1 MAPPP
6 SAPAKGVEASWAGT
20 GRPARVSEAIR
31 RSRPR
36 LLPAAELAEE
46 PDDGVEVVGH
56 PLLHGDDAIVGDVDM
71 LGADLAA
78 ALGDVAEPDPRLL
91 ADELRAVDGVERMHV
106 QAGDLDEESRSRE
119 RLLQIVVAD
128 HVADVL
134 AQEALDALVELL
146 D

>member
-1 MAPPP
+1 MAPSP
-6 SAPAKGVEASWAGT
+6 SAPAKGVAASWAGT

-56 PLLHGDDAIVGDVDM
+56 PLLHGDDAVVGDVNV

-78 ALGDVAEPDPRLL
+78 ALGDVAEADARVLL
-91 ADELRAVDGVERMHV
+91 HERRAVHGVERMHV
-106 QAGDLDEESRSRE
+106 QAGDLDEEPRSRE
-119 RLLQIVVAD
+119 LLLEVV
-128 HVADVL
+128 V
-134 AQEALDALVELL
+134 
-146 D
+146 